1 MTSFDPTIPLSQYQP
16 EKHLLNSRIILVTG
30 ADTDLGET
38 VATSCAA
45 HGATVILL
53 GASRRKLESLYDKIE
68 QSGAPQPALIPV
80 NLTKANED
88 SYVQLTETLTNEFDR
103 LDGLVHCDID
113 IGVLSPLNLYDLPTF
128 SRVLAANG
136 GGLATV
142 ALRPHLV
149 WGPGDNH
156 LIPRLLGRAR
166 AGRVRLIG
174 RRDKLVDATYIDNA
188 AEAHLQAADRL
199 GPEAA
204 CAGRA
209 PVPLPEG
216 NRRGSPV
223 EKQTRAPR
231 HDAPPVR
238 DGGALEYIPTCPV
251 RPATHPSCFQS
262 RIPHSVFRIVPQGV
276 RSRGCEHIWKNSDMR
291 RSA

>member
-128 SRVLAANG
+128 SRVLAANVNAPYLLTRACLELLNKSDSASIVFTSSEAG
-136 GGLATV
+136 RTGKPFWGAYGIACFAIEGMMQTWS
-142 ALRPHLV
+142 AELV
-149 WGPGDNH
+149 DDTSIRANSLVTGPIRTT
-156 LIPRLLGRAR
+156 LRAR
-166 AGRVRLIG
+166 AYPGEDPNSLPIPDEIMG
-174 RRDKLVDATYIDNA
+174 AYLF
-188 AEAHLQAADRL
+188 LL
-199 GPEAA
+199 GPESDNVT
-204 CAGRA
+204 G
-209 PVPLPEG
+209 
-216 NRRGSPV
+216 
-223 EKQTRAPR
+223 Q
-231 HDAPPVR
+231 
-238 DGGALEYIPTCPV
+238 ALHAQEPIPANV
-251 RPATHPSCFQS
+251 L
-262 RIPHSVFRIVPQGV
+262 
-276 RSRGCEHIWKNSDMR
+276 K
-291 RSA
+291 